1 MRKLVAG
8 LLLAVTLTGC
18 SATSALT
25 GLVGSK
31 PDVSAQ
37 VGAENTKQTVG
48 LNNKVDSSTT
58 NKTDVQDSNVGT
70 LDTSSKKQVQT
81 ISTGTIQAERLQVV
95 NNDSY
100 SLILAGL
107 AGASIPL
114 VFLVVILVIR
124 KLFRKKGQQ
133 DDLGRGRSWGRPRY
147 QGRCSSYRRYGIR
160 RLVGG
165 VNELEL
171 EHYQLHHCDCVCSAN
186 PGVECVLQEA
196 YIQAPRG
203 AGT

>member
-37 VGAENTKQTVG
+37 VGAENTKQMLG

-114 VFLVVILVIR
+114 VFLVTILGIR

-133 DDLGRGRSWGRPRY
+133 DD
-147 QGRCSSYRRYGIR
+147 
-160 RLVGG
+160 
-165 VNELEL
+165 
-171 EHYQLHHCDCVCSAN
+171 
-186 PGVECVLQEA
+186 
-196 YIQAPRG
+196 
-203 AGT
+203 

>member
-25 GLVGSK
+25 GLFGSK

-114 VFLVVILVIR
+114 VFLVVTLVIR

-133 DDLGRGRSWGRPRY
+133 DD
-147 QGRCSSYRRYGIR
+147 
-160 RLVGG
+160 
-165 VNELEL
+165 
-171 EHYQLHHCDCVCSAN
+171 
-186 PGVECVLQEA
+186 
-196 YIQAPRG
+196 
-203 AGT
+203 

>member
-58 NKTDVQDSNVGT
+58 NKTDVQDSTVGT

-124 KLFRKKGQQ
+124 KLFMKKGQQ
-133 DDLGRGRSWGRPRY
+133 DD
-147 QGRCSSYRRYGIR
+147 
-160 RLVGG
+160 
-165 VNELEL
+165 
-171 EHYQLHHCDCVCSAN
+171 
-186 PGVECVLQEA
+186 
-196 YIQAPRG
+196 
-203 AGT
+203 

>member
-8 LLLAVTLTGC
+8 LLLAATLTGC

-58 NKTDVQDSNVGT
+58 NKTDVTDSTVGT

-81 ISTGTIQAERLQVV
+81 ISTGTIQADRLQVV

-114 VFLVVILVIR
+114 IFLVVILVM
-124 KLFRKKGQQ
+124 
-133 DDLGRGRSWGRPRY
+133 
-147 QGRCSSYRRYGIR
+147 RRVFGKSKER
-160 RLVGG
+160 
-165 VNELEL
+165 E
-171 EHYQLHHCDCVCSAN
+171 DADS
-186 PGVECVLQEA
+186 
-196 YIQAPRG
+196 
-203 AGT
+203 TT

>member
-114 VFLVVILVIR
+114 VFLVIILVIR
-124 KLFRKKGQQ
+124 KLFRKKEQQ
-133 DDLGRGRSWGRPRY
+133 DD
-147 QGRCSSYRRYGIR
+147 
-160 RLVGG
+160 
-165 VNELEL
+165 
-171 EHYQLHHCDCVCSAN
+171 
-186 PGVECVLQEA
+186 
-196 YIQAPRG
+196 
-203 AGT
+203 

>member
-1 MRKLVAG
+1 MHKLVAG
-8 LLLAVTLTGC
+8 LLLVVTLTGC

-31 PDVSAQ
+31 PEVSAQ
-37 VGAENTKQTVG
+37 VGAENTKQMLG

-114 VFLVVILVIR
+114 VFLVIILVIR

-133 DDLGRGRSWGRPRY
+133 DD
-147 QGRCSSYRRYGIR
+147 
-160 RLVGG
+160 
-165 VNELEL
+165 
-171 EHYQLHHCDCVCSAN
+171 
-186 PGVECVLQEA
+186 
-196 YIQAPRG
+196 
-203 AGT
+203 

>member
-81 ISTGTIQAERLQVV
+81 ISTGIIQAERLQVV

-107 AGASIPL
+107 AGAGIPL
-114 VFLVVILVIR
+114 VFLVVILVIH

-133 DDLGRGRSWGRPRY
+133 DD
-147 QGRCSSYRRYGIR
+147 
-160 RLVGG
+160 
-165 VNELEL
+165 
-171 EHYQLHHCDCVCSAN
+171 
-186 PGVECVLQEA
+186 
-196 YIQAPRG
+196 
-203 AGT
+203 

>member
-58 NKTDVQDSNVGT
+58 NKLMYQILTWALWTRPVRSRCKLLAQGQSRQSACRWLTMIVT
-70 LDTSSKKQVQT
+70 VLSSP
-81 ISTGTIQAERLQVV
+81 
-95 NNDSY
+95 D
-100 SLILAGL
+100 
-107 AGASIPL
+107 
-114 VFLVVILVIR
+114 
-124 KLFRKKGQQ
+124 
-133 DDLGRGRSWGRPRY
+133 
-147 QGRCSSYRRYGIR
+147 
-160 RLVGG
+160 
-165 VNELEL
+165 
-171 EHYQLHHCDCVCSAN
+171 
-186 PGVECVLQEA
+186 
-196 YIQAPRG
+196 
-203 AGT
+203 

>member
-58 NKTDVQDSNVGT
+58 NKTDVSDSSVGT

-133 DDLGRGRSWGRPRY
+133 DD
-147 QGRCSSYRRYGIR
+147 
-160 RLVGG
+160 
-165 VNELEL
+165 
-171 EHYQLHHCDCVCSAN
+171 
-186 PGVECVLQEA
+186 
-196 YIQAPRG
+196 
-203 AGT
+203 

>member
-1 MRKLVAG
+1 MHKLVAG

-31 PDVSAQ
+31 PEVSAQ
-37 VGAENTKQTVG
+37 VGAENTKQVLG

-81 ISTGTIQAERLQVV
+81 ISTGTIQAERLQIV

-114 VFLVVILVIR
+114 VFLVTILVIR
-124 KLFRKKGQQ
+124 KLFRKKGQK
-133 DDLGRGRSWGRPRY
+133 DD
-147 QGRCSSYRRYGIR
+147 
-160 RLVGG
+160 
-165 VNELEL
+165 
-171 EHYQLHHCDCVCSAN
+171 
-186 PGVECVLQEA
+186 
-196 YIQAPRG
+196 
-203 AGT
+203 

>member
-1 MRKLVAG
+1 MHKLVAG

-31 PDVSAQ
+31 PEVSAQ
-37 VGAENTKQTVG
+37 VGAENTKQMLG

-114 VFLVVILVIR
+114 VFLVTILVIR

-133 DDLGRGRSWGRPRY
+133 DD
-147 QGRCSSYRRYGIR
+147 
-160 RLVGG
+160 
-165 VNELEL
+165 
-171 EHYQLHHCDCVCSAN
+171 
-186 PGVECVLQEA
+186 
-196 YIQAPRG
+196 
-203 AGT
+203 

>member
-8 LLLAVTLTGC
+8 LLLVVTLTGC
-18 SATSALT
+18 SATPALT

-31 PDVSAQ
+31 PEVSAQ
-37 VGAENTKQTVG
+37 VGAENTKQMLG

-114 VFLVVILVIR
+114 VFLVTILVIR

-133 DDLGRGRSWGRPRY
+133 DD
-147 QGRCSSYRRYGIR
+147 
-160 RLVGG
+160 
-165 VNELEL
+165 
-171 EHYQLHHCDCVCSAN
+171 
-186 PGVECVLQEA
+186 
-196 YIQAPRG
+196 
-203 AGT
+203 

>member
-1 MRKLVAG
+1 MHKLVAG

-58 NKTDVQDSNVGT
+58 NKTDVSDSNVGT

-114 VFLVVILVIR
+114 VFLAVILVIR

-133 DDLGRGRSWGRPRY
+133 ND
-147 QGRCSSYRRYGIR
+147 
-160 RLVGG
+160 
-165 VNELEL
+165 
-171 EHYQLHHCDCVCSAN
+171 
-186 PGVECVLQEA
+186 
-196 YIQAPRG
+196 
-203 AGT
+203 

>member
-114 VFLVVILVIR
+114 VFLVVILVIC

-133 DDLGRGRSWGRPRY
+133 DD
-147 QGRCSSYRRYGIR
+147 
-160 RLVGG
+160 
-165 VNELEL
+165 
-171 EHYQLHHCDCVCSAN
+171 
-186 PGVECVLQEA
+186 
-196 YIQAPRG
+196 
-203 AGT
+203 

>member
-8 LLLAVTLTGC
+8 LLLVVTLTGC

-31 PDVSAQ
+31 PEVSAQ
-37 VGAENTKQTVG
+37 VGAENTKQVLG

-114 VFLVVILVIR
+114 VFLVTILVIR

-133 DDLGRGRSWGRPRY
+133 ND
-147 QGRCSSYRRYGIR
+147 
-160 RLVGG
+160 
-165 VNELEL
+165 
-171 EHYQLHHCDCVCSAN
+171 
-186 PGVECVLQEA
+186 
-196 YIQAPRG
+196 
-203 AGT
+203 

>member
-1 MRKLVAG
+1 MHKLVAG

-31 PDVSAQ
+31 PEVSAQ
-37 VGAENTKQTVG
+37 VGAENTKQVLG

-58 NKTDVQDSNVGT
+58 NKTNVQDSNVGT

-114 VFLVVILVIR
+114 VFLVVVLVIR

-133 DDLGRGRSWGRPRY
+133 DD
-147 QGRCSSYRRYGIR
+147 
-160 RLVGG
+160 
-165 VNELEL
+165 
-171 EHYQLHHCDCVCSAN
+171 
-186 PGVECVLQEA
+186 
-196 YIQAPRG
+196 
-203 AGT
+203 

>member
-1 MRKLVAG
+1 MYKLVAG

-31 PDVSAQ
+31 PEVSAQ
-37 VGAENTKQTVG
+37 VGAENTKQMLG

-114 VFLVVILVIR
+114 VFLVTILVIR

-133 DDLGRGRSWGRPRY
+133 DD
-147 QGRCSSYRRYGIR
+147 
-160 RLVGG
+160 
-165 VNELEL
+165 
-171 EHYQLHHCDCVCSAN
+171 
-186 PGVECVLQEA
+186 
-196 YIQAPRG
+196 
-203 AGT
+203 

>member
-1 MRKLVAG
+1 MYKLVAG

-31 PDVSAQ
+31 PEVSAQ
-37 VGAENTKQTVG
+37 VGAENTKQVLG

-58 NKTDVQDSNVGT
+58 NKTDVQDSSVGT

-114 VFLVVILVIR
+114 VFLVTILVIR
-124 KLFRKKGQQ
+124 KLFRKKGQK
-133 DDLGRGRSWGRPRY
+133 DD
-147 QGRCSSYRRYGIR
+147 
-160 RLVGG
+160 
-165 VNELEL
+165 
-171 EHYQLHHCDCVCSAN
+171 
-186 PGVECVLQEA
+186 
-196 YIQAPRG
+196 
-203 AGT
+203 

>member
-114 VFLVVILVIR
+114 VFLVVILAIR
-124 KLFRKKGQQ
+124 KLFRKKEQK
-133 DDLGRGRSWGRPRY
+133 D
-147 QGRCSSYRRYGIR
+147 
-160 RLVGG
+160 
-165 VNELEL
+165 E
-171 EHYQLHHCDCVCSAN
+171 
-186 PGVECVLQEA
+186 
-196 YIQAPRG
+196 
-203 AGT
+203 

>member
-18 SATSALT
+18 SATPALT

-58 NKTDVQDSNVGT
+58 NKTDVSDSNVGT

-114 VFLVVILVIR
+114 VFLVAILVIR

-133 DDLGRGRSWGRPRY
+133 DD
-147 QGRCSSYRRYGIR
+147 
-160 RLVGG
+160 
-165 VNELEL
+165 
-171 EHYQLHHCDCVCSAN
+171 
-186 PGVECVLQEA
+186 
-196 YIQAPRG
+196 
-203 AGT
+203 

>member
-58 NKTDVQDSNVGT
+58 NKTDVSDSNVGT
-70 LDTSSKKQVQT
+70 LDTSSKKRVQT
-81 ISTGTIQAERLQVV
+81 ISTGTIQTERLQVV

-107 AGASIPL
+107 VGACIPL
-114 VFLVVILVIR
+114 AFLIVILVFKR
-124 KLFRKKGQQ
+124 ALRKKEHE
-133 DDLGRGRSWGRPRY
+133 DD
-147 QGRCSSYRRYGIR
+147 
-160 RLVGG
+160 
-165 VNELEL
+165 
-171 EHYQLHHCDCVCSAN
+171 
-186 PGVECVLQEA
+186 
-196 YIQAPRG
+196 
-203 AGT
+203 

>member
-8 LLLAVTLTGC
+8 LLLVATLTGC

-31 PDVSAQ
+31 PEVSAQ
-37 VGAENTKQTVG
+37 VGAENTKQMLG

-81 ISTGTIQAERLQVV
+81 ISTGTIQADRLQVV

-114 VFLVVILVIR
+114 VFLVTILVIR

-133 DDLGRGRSWGRPRY
+133 DD
-147 QGRCSSYRRYGIR
+147 
-160 RLVGG
+160 
-165 VNELEL
+165 
-171 EHYQLHHCDCVCSAN
+171 
-186 PGVECVLQEA
+186 
-196 YIQAPRG
+196 
-203 AGT
+203 

>member
-81 ISTGTIQAERLQVV
+81 ISTGIIQAERLQVV

-133 DDLGRGRSWGRPRY
+133 DD
-147 QGRCSSYRRYGIR
+147 
-160 RLVGG
+160 
-165 VNELEL
+165 
-171 EHYQLHHCDCVCSAN
+171 
-186 PGVECVLQEA
+186 
-196 YIQAPRG
+196 
-203 AGT
+203 

>member
-1 MRKLVAG
+1 MRKPVAG

-58 NKTDVQDSNVGT
+58 NKTDVSDSNVGT

-95 NNDSY
+95 NNDSH

-107 AGASIPL
+107 AGASIPM

-124 KLFRKKGQQ
+124 KLFRKKEQQ
-133 DDLGRGRSWGRPRY
+133 DD
-147 QGRCSSYRRYGIR
+147 
-160 RLVGG
+160 
-165 VNELEL
+165 
-171 EHYQLHHCDCVCSAN
+171 
-186 PGVECVLQEA
+186 
-196 YIQAPRG
+196 
-203 AGT
+203 

>member
-58 NKTDVQDSNVGT
+58 NKTDVQDSNVDT

-133 DDLGRGRSWGRPRY
+133 DD
-147 QGRCSSYRRYGIR
+147 
-160 RLVGG
+160 
-165 VNELEL
+165 
-171 EHYQLHHCDCVCSAN
+171 
-186 PGVECVLQEA
+186 
-196 YIQAPRG
+196 
-203 AGT
+203 

>member
-58 NKTDVQDSNVGT
+58 NKTDVLDSNVGT

-133 DDLGRGRSWGRPRY
+133 DD
-147 QGRCSSYRRYGIR
+147 
-160 RLVGG
+160 
-165 VNELEL
+165 
-171 EHYQLHHCDCVCSAN
+171 
-186 PGVECVLQEA
+186 
-196 YIQAPRG
+196 
-203 AGT
+203 

>member
-1 MRKLVAG
+1 MRNLVAG

-58 NKTDVQDSNVGT
+58 NKTDVSDSNVGT
-70 LDTSSKKQVQT
+70 LDTSSNKQVQT
-81 ISTGTIQAERLQVV
+81 ISTGTIQAERLLVV

-133 DDLGRGRSWGRPRY
+133 DD
-147 QGRCSSYRRYGIR
+147 
-160 RLVGG
+160 
-165 VNELEL
+165 
-171 EHYQLHHCDCVCSAN
+171 
-186 PGVECVLQEA
+186 
-196 YIQAPRG
+196 
-203 AGT
+203 

>member
-37 VGAENTKQTVG
+37 VGAENTKQTLG

-58 NKTDVQDSNVGT
+58 NKTDVQDSNVDT

-114 VFLVVILVIR
+114 VFLVTILVIR

-133 DDLGRGRSWGRPRY
+133 DD
-147 QGRCSSYRRYGIR
+147 
-160 RLVGG
+160 
-165 VNELEL
+165 
-171 EHYQLHHCDCVCSAN
+171 
-186 PGVECVLQEA
+186 
-196 YIQAPRG
+196 
-203 AGT
+203 

>member
-18 SATSALT
+18 SAISALT

-133 DDLGRGRSWGRPRY
+133 DD
-147 QGRCSSYRRYGIR
+147 
-160 RLVGG
+160 
-165 VNELEL
+165 
-171 EHYQLHHCDCVCSAN
+171 
-186 PGVECVLQEA
+186 
-196 YIQAPRG
+196 
-203 AGT
+203 

>member
-8 LLLAVTLTGC
+8 LLLAVTLAGC

-100 SLILAGL
+100 SIILAGL

-114 VFLVVILVIR
+114 VFLVVVLVIR

-133 DDLGRGRSWGRPRY
+133 DD
-147 QGRCSSYRRYGIR
+147 
-160 RLVGG
+160 
-165 VNELEL
+165 
-171 EHYQLHHCDCVCSAN
+171 
-186 PGVECVLQEA
+186 
-196 YIQAPRG
+196 
-203 AGT
+203 

>member
-1 MRKLVAG
+1 MHKLVAG

-18 SATSALT
+18 SATSALA

-58 NKTDVQDSNVGT
+58 NKTDVSDSNVGT
-70 LDTSSKKQVQT
+70 LDTSSKKQVQA

-133 DDLGRGRSWGRPRY
+133 DD
-147 QGRCSSYRRYGIR
+147 
-160 RLVGG
+160 
-165 VNELEL
+165 
-171 EHYQLHHCDCVCSAN
+171 
-186 PGVECVLQEA
+186 
-196 YIQAPRG
+196 
-203 AGT
+203 

>member
-8 LLLAVTLTGC
+8 LLLVATLTGC

-31 PDVSAQ
+31 PEVSAQ
-37 VGAENTKQTVG
+37 VGAENTKQMLG

-114 VFLVVILVIR
+114 VFLVTVLVIR

-133 DDLGRGRSWGRPRY
+133 ND
-147 QGRCSSYRRYGIR
+147 
-160 RLVGG
+160 
-165 VNELEL
+165 
-171 EHYQLHHCDCVCSAN
+171 
-186 PGVECVLQEA
+186 
-196 YIQAPRG
+196 
-203 AGT
+203 

>member
-48 LNNKVDSSTT
+48 LNSRVDSSTT
-58 NKTDVQDSNVGT
+58 NKTDVSDSNVGT

-133 DDLGRGRSWGRPRY
+133 DD
-147 QGRCSSYRRYGIR
+147 
-160 RLVGG
+160 
-165 VNELEL
+165 
-171 EHYQLHHCDCVCSAN
+171 
-186 PGVECVLQEA
+186 
-196 YIQAPRG
+196 
-203 AGT
+203 

>member
-1 MRKLVAG
+1 MRNLVAG

-58 NKTDVQDSNVGT
+58 NKTDVSDSNVGT

-133 DDLGRGRSWGRPRY
+133 DD
-147 QGRCSSYRRYGIR
+147 
-160 RLVGG
+160 
-165 VNELEL
+165 
-171 EHYQLHHCDCVCSAN
+171 
-186 PGVECVLQEA
+186 
-196 YIQAPRG
+196 
-203 AGT
+203 

>member
-8 LLLAVTLTGC
+8 LLLVATLTGC

-31 PDVSAQ
+31 PEVSAQ
-37 VGAENTKQTVG
+37 VGAENTKQTLG

-114 VFLVVILVIR
+114 VFLVTVLVIR
-124 KLFRKKGQQ
+124 KLFRKKGQR
-133 DDLGRGRSWGRPRY
+133 DD
-147 QGRCSSYRRYGIR
+147 
-160 RLVGG
+160 
-165 VNELEL
+165 
-171 EHYQLHHCDCVCSAN
+171 
-186 PGVECVLQEA
+186 
-196 YIQAPRG
+196 
-203 AGT
+203 